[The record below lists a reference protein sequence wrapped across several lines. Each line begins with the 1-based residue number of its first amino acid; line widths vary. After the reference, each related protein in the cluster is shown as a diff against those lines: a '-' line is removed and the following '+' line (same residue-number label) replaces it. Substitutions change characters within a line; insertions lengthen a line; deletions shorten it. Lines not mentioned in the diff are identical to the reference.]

1 MARWL
6 KLLLWLGVALLG
18 AGALAIVAFARGE
31 PVNALWI
38 VTAGLC
44 ATAISYRFYSRWLAV
59 KVLELDD
66 NRATPALVVDDGKDF
81 VPTNRW
87 MAFGHHFAAI
97 AGPGPLVGPVLAAQF
112 GYLPGTLWILI
123 GATLGGGVHDMIV
136 LFASVRRRGKTLG
149 QMVKEEIGSAVGA
162 LAMLSVLSIMVILLA
177 VLALVVVQAL
187 AKSPWGVFTMAT
199 TIPVALIMGIGL
211 RSGKIG
217 VGVMTVFGLAGL
229 LFGVWGGQFLHQY
242 PMIESWFQHDQKW
255 LAWAIM
261 LYGLAASALPVWL
274 LLTPRDYLST
284 FLKLGAVAA
293 LAVAVVIIH
302 PTLQMPA
309 LSRFI
314 DGSGLVFAGPV
325 FPFVCITIACGAVS
339 GFHSLIASG
348 TTPKMIE
355 REARIRSIGYGAMVT
370 EMMVALMAL
379 IAASVLSP
387 GQYFAINAKGT
398 PTEVVAKVSA
408 AGFPVT
414 QGEMT
419 KLASD
424 LGETTMFNRAGG
436 APTFAV
442 GMAHMFSRLTS
453 NPTALAL
460 WYHFAI
466 MFEAL
471 FILTTIDAGTRVGR
485 FLLQDFLGQLWR
497 PLGNTQSL
505 GANLFAS
512 VLLVSAWGWFLYQ
525 GVLDPLGGINSL
537 WPLFGLANQLLSVIA
552 LCLGTTILIKMGKAR
567 YAWTTVGPLV
577 FMIVVTFSAG
587 WMKIFSRRSADR
599 LPERRADARRESG
612 GAADERRLRAAGRH
626 LPAQRPGR
634 GSFPPPRAPDR
645 ARLRAGMVAPAPR
658 EQTSGAARERV
669 RPVGRDSLG
678 RETNARKTNAR
689 GREGVD
695 GTADRAV
702 SRDRSARG
710 DRGAARENAARQF
723 PARRFWECDRALSA
737 GPVARALGVRGAY
750 GSSRL
755 GAAEERRDA
764 LSRVGGGAFP
774 RQPANEK
781 LWRLR
786 DVGFAGVRS
795 ARPENLLAHLR

>member
-1 MARWL
+1 MTRLL
-6 KLLLWLGVALLG
+6 KLLLWIGVGALG
-18 AGALAIVAFARGE
+18 AAAVAVLAFARGE
-31 PVNALWI
+31 QINALWI

-44 ATAISYRFYSRWLAV
+44 ATAISYRFYSKWLAT
-59 KVLELDD
+59 KVLLLDD

-112 GYLPGTLWILI
+112 GFLPGALWILI
-123 GATLGGGVHDMIV
+123 GATLGGGVHDMVV

-162 LAMLSVLSIMVILLA
+162 LALVSVLAIMVILLA

-199 TIPVALIMGIGL
+199 TIPVALIMGVGL
-211 RSGKIG
+211 RSGRVG
-217 VGVMTVFGLAGL
+217 VGWMTVFGLLGL
-229 LFGVWGGQFLHQY
+229 LFAVWGGQFLPQF
-242 PMIESWFQHDQKW
+242 PAVESWFRHDQKW
-255 LAWAIM
+255 LVWAVVI
-261 LYGLAASALPVWL
+261 YGFAASALPVWL

-284 FLKLGAVAA
+284 FLKLGTVAA
-293 LAVAVVIIH
+293 LALAVILIH

-348 TTPKMIE
+348 TTPKMLK
-355 REARIRSIGYGAMVT
+355 RESRIRQIGYGAMVT

-379 IAASVLSP
+379 IAACVLQP

-408 AGFPVT
+408 AGFPVSEP
-414 QGEMT
+414 EM
-419 KLASD
+419 KRLAND
-424 LGETTMFNRAGG
+424 LGESTMFGRAGG

-442 GMAHMFSRLTS
+442 GMAHMFARVSA
-453 NPTALAL
+453 NPTGLAL

-471 FILTTIDAGTRVGR
+471 FILTTLDAGTRVGR
-485 FLLQDFLGQLWR
+485 FLLQDLLGQVWR
-497 PLGNTQSL
+497 PLANTRSWS
-505 GANLFAS
+505 ANLFAS
-512 VLLVSAWGWFLYQ
+512 VLMVSAWGWFLYQ
-525 GVLDPLGGINSL
+525 GVIDPLGGINSL

-567 YAWTTVGPLV
+567 YAWTTLAPLV

-587 WMKIFSRRSADR
+587 YLKIFSPDPR
-599 LPERRADARRESG
+599 LG
-612 GAADERRLRAAGRH
+612 FLKMADEIVATAPANIDYVRQATIWRIDALVATAFLLLVSLIVAGCAWQWRRL
-626 LPAQRPGR
+626 LR
-634 GSFPPPRAPDR
+634 GTKPMVLHESEFVPLT
-645 ARLRAGMVAPAPR
+645 RLQP
-658 EQTSGAARERV
+658 E
-669 RPVGRDSLG
+669 
-678 RETNARKTNAR
+678 
-689 GREGVD
+689 
-695 GTADRAV
+695 
-702 SRDRSARG
+702 SR
-710 DRGAARENAARQF
+710 
-723 PARRFWECDRALSA
+723 
-737 GPVARALGVRGAY
+737 
-750 GSSRL
+750 
-755 GAAEERRDA
+755 
-764 LSRVGGGAFP
+764 
-774 RQPANEK
+774 
-781 LWRLR
+781 
-786 DVGFAGVRS
+786 
-795 ARPENLLAHLR
+795 